1 MTEGNILSI
10 AISVIGSIV
19 TIITVIVAVLTFYF
33 ARKKDA
39 ENNAEW
45 KGGLN
50 TDLRYI
56 RDGIDDLKHD
66 NKDIKENIRELDRRV
81 TLVEASAK
89 SAHHRLDDMQRKGER
104 HESN

>member
-1 MTEGNILSI
+1 MDAGISI
-10 AISVIGSIV
+10 AISITGTIV
-19 TIITVIVAVLTFYF
+19 TIITVIVAVLTFYN

-66 NKDIKENIRELDRRV
+66 NKDIKDNIKDLDHRI
-81 TLVEASAK
+81 TLVEASTK
-89 SAHHRLDDMQRKGER
+89 SAHHRLDDMLNRKER
-104 HESN
+104 DHVSN